1 MMAHEQATVTA
12 QAERIIELTKLV
24 AHYKANL
31 EERDEELNYFRQRN
45 ANLRVAV
52 NNLSEQ
58 VEGLT
63 AANKKLMD
71 SAAEPHRVAF
81 IPEVADAL
89 GGDAEPYPIESAE
102 PLSV

>member
-1 MMAHEQATVTA
+1 MAHEQATVTA

-24 AHYKANL
+24 AVYKATL
-31 EERDEELNYFRQRN
+31 AERDEEINYFRQRN
-45 ANLRVAV
+45 ASLRVAV

-63 AANKKLMD
+63 AANKQLMD
-71 SAAEPHRVAF
+71 SAAEPQRVSL

-89 GGDAEPYPIESAE
+89 GGAAEPEPIEAAE